1 MASTVFAAAAGAGAG
16 VGVLLTAVA
25 AGAGAG
31 AGAGDG
37 VVLDRRRFPLPFG
50 FVAGDTPAD
59 VFSPSTGGL
68 VSRVH
73 DQLLSRS
80 LLRKVLELPR

>member
-1 MASTVFAAAAGAGAG
+1 MASTFFAAGTGAVASTFFAVGAGAGAAGAGAD
-16 VGVLLTAVA
+16 TF
-25 AGAGAG
+25 
-31 AGAGDG
+31 
-37 VVLDRRRFPLPFG
+37 DRRRFALPLD

-59 VFSPSTGGL
+59 VLSPSTGGL